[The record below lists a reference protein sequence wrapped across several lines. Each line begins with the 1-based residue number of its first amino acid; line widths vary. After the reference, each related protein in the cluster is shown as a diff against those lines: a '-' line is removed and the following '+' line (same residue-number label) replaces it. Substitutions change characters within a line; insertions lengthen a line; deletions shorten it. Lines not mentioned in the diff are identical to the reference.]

1 MTTFTATTARA
12 TLFAEVTRLQGIE
25 RELGLARE
33 AQRLAAS
40 IAAASPATKT
50 VARSSQTVIRD
61 DIECPKCLGTGVFG
75 QGYKC
80 YPCEGKGIQTD
91 ADQRRNWGYKANHN
105 HTHVYGKEANNVNPR
120 SQYQP
125 PAPTAEQLAHR
136 AKCAAAKALAM
147 ATGSW
152 VQV

>member
-25 RELGLARE
+25 REPGLARE

-91 ADQRRNWGYKANHN
+91 ADQRRNWGYKANH
-105 HTHVYGKEANNVNPR
+105 THVYGKEVNNVNPR

-136 AKCAAAKALAM
+136 ARMAAAKAAAI
-147 ATGSW
+147 ATGS
-152 VQV
+152 VVMV